1 VKARARSIERHCY
14 QQREREARRKAV
26 EVQNRLYN
34 IMTQATDTD
43 IREIKDL
50 IAAGNA
56 TTQKQIADLAIGTQK
71 QIADLAMSNQKQISD
86 LDKKIDIGFA
96 EMKGELKTIDTR
108 LKNLESNSQKIP
120 DLAEKVGEL
129 KNWKQI
135 AIVIFTA
142 TVGGAIG
149 WIVRTGKI

>member
-1 VKARARSIERHCY
+1 
-14 QQREREARRKAV
+14 
-26 EVQNRLYN
+26 
-34 IMTQATDTD
+34 MTSATDTD
-43 IREIKDL
+43 IQQLKDL

-56 TTQKQIADLAIGTQK
+56 ATQKQIGDLTLEMRLGFADLR
-71 QIADLAMSNQKQISD
+71 
-86 LDKKIDIGFA
+86 
-96 EMKGELKTIDTR
+96 GELKTIDVR

-142 TVGGAIG
+142 TVGGVIG
-149 WIVRTGKI
+149 WFIRTGKI

>member
-1 VKARARSIERHCY
+1 
-14 QQREREARRKAV
+14 
-26 EVQNRLYN
+26 
-34 IMTQATDTD
+34 MTQATDTD
-43 IREIKDL
+43 IQQIKDL
-50 IAAGNA
+50 ITAGSAA
-56 TTQKQIADLAIGTQK
+56 TQKQIADLAIGNQK
-71 QIADLAMSNQKQISD
+71 QIADL
-86 LDKKIDIGFA
+86 DKKIEVGFA

-142 TVGGAIG
+142 TVGGTIG
-149 WIVRTGKI
+149 WFVRAGKI